1 MACNITAG
9 RALDCKDAI
18 GGIKNI
24 YVSTGGQIDTD
35 NYTEASSLITQIML
49 TTTGAAWQV
58 YKFELP
64 KGVSSYTETLTS
76 SPENGTVFFAQSLA
90 ITLHK
95 LEKTTAKQL
104 KTLATDRP
112 QIIIED
118 NNGNLL
124 LIGKIGGCDVATGTM
139 VTGAAF
145 GDMNGYTLEITGME
159 KEPAVFCTAGTST
172 TSVEYPLD
180 NIAVIDAS
188 SASQNTTITT

>member
-9 RALDCKDAI
+9 RALDCKDAV

-35 NYTEASSLITQIML
+35 NYTEASDLITQVML

-58 YKFELP
+58 FKFELP
-64 KGVSSYTETLTS
+64 KGVSSFTETLTS

-112 QIIIED
+112 QVIVED

-124 LIGKIGGCDVATGTM
+124 LLGKIGGCDVATGTT

-159 KEPAVFCTAGTST
+159 KDPAVFCTPGTST

-180 NIAVIDAS
+180 NIAVIDAA
-188 SASQNTTITT
+188 SASQSTTITT